1 MLESMNAGVQRMK
14 RIDENTHYVHV
25 RRFVSLAERLRSL
38 SCFVDSF
45 HLFHS
50 LLKTMYLNERA
61 VHYLKFTITNIL
73 IIGFLHLSLQS
84 KDSSK
89 TTPYKE
95 VEKNGERSFAKTNQ

>member
-1 MLESMNAGVQRMK
+1 
-14 RIDENTHYVHV
+14 
-25 RRFVSLAERLRSL
+25 
-38 SCFVDSF
+38 
-45 HLFHS
+45 
-50 LLKTMYLNERA
+50 MYLNERA

-95 VEKNGERSFAKTNQ
+95 VEKTENEVLQKQINDQ

>member
-1 MLESMNAGVQRMK
+1 MSMSADLFHWQNAC
-14 RIDENTHYVHV
+14 VHCL
-25 RRFVSLAERLRSL
+25 VSLIR
-38 SCFVDSF
+38 F

>member
-1 MLESMNAGVQRMK
+1 
-14 RIDENTHYVHV
+14 
-25 RRFVSLAERLRSL
+25 
-38 SCFVDSF
+38 
-45 HLFHS
+45 
-50 LLKTMYLNERA
+50 MYLNERA